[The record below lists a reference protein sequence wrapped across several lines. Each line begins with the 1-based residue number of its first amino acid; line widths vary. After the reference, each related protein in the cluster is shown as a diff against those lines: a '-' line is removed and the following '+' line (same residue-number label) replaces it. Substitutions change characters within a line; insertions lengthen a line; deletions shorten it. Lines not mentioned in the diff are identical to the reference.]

1 MKEEILSCIRKKID
15 DDKKKEYEKLKE
27 DRNKELVEESVRK
40 SLLEI
45 IEKFF
50 DGLPRGKSYRIN
62 LSEPNDSENPR
73 EVSRTPGAITYPCY
87 IHLKPNLKDIGY
99 DVLDITMPP
108 YGKLIIDGFNIMFG
122 RDYHNIDWQF
132 DAYGRRNTKHTS
144 WKLKQLQA
152 FVKELDWFEEQI
164 AKQYGCSK

>member
-27 DRNKELVEESVRK
+27 DRQKELVEESVRK
-40 SLLEI
+40 SLLKTI
-45 IEKFF
+45 QKFF
-50 DGLPRGKSYRIN
+50 EGLPQGQSYRIN
-62 LSEPNDSENPR
+62 ISEPNDPENPR
-73 EVSRTPGAITYPCY
+73 EVNRSPGAITYPCY

-99 DVLDITMPP
+99 DVLDIEIRPFSSV
-108 YGKLIIDGFNIMFG
+108 IISGFNIMTGTFHPSHWE
-122 RDYHNIDWQF
+122 Y
-132 DAYGRRNTKHTS
+132 DAYGYSDTKHTS